1 MQESAAKGAGV
12 SATDYYSALGAVR
25 VLKTNLALFFDR
37 YDLIMTPS
45 AAALPWPA
53 EEPYPRTIANE
64 EVGPRGHAIFTGF
77 VNIGW
82 LSRYQY
88 PSAPSAT
95 GLPIGFQLV
104 AAPGRD
110 DLLCAIAAQFEA
122 AHPRADR
129 RPAL

>member
-1 MQESAAKGAGV
+1 M
-12 SATDYYSALGAVR
+12 
-25 VLKTNLALFFDR
+25 
-37 YDLIMTPS
+37 
-45 AAALPWPA
+45 
-53 EEPYPRTIANE
+53 IANE

-77 VNIGW
+77 VNMPGCPGINIPAT
-82 LSRYQY
+82 
-88 PSAPSAT
+88 PSAA

-110 DLLCAIAAQFEA
+110 DLLCAMAAQFEA